1 MFVEYHNTPKRKV
14 QVVDTINIDK
24 GKIVNLTRLGSVHAE
39 VVYMTNEPQPGI
51 RKLNAEEYIVI
62 KSGQIRKFKQNEGKV
77 AEHLRKVFKTL
88 QHLIK
93 TNFDTEDNEH
103 NALFITL
110 TYAENMQDS
119 KKLYEDFKKFILR
132 LKYEYSEHDLQYI
145 AVAEPQARGAW
156 HMHVLLKSDKP
167 VLYIDNV
174 KLSKIWGHGFTETER
189 IKGKDPGKYF
199 AAYFTNL
206 EADATGKE
214 TDPAFATDSQGKKYK
229 KGARLG
235 FYPKGMN
242 FYRCSR
248 GITRPSKE
256 LALYGDVTH
265 EYGKPILSKSLEVH
279 QFDDSET
286 LEVGEVRTCY
296 KVVNT
301 LSHEEFRK
309 NRKKNPNSRRVS
321 E

>member
-1 MFVEYHNTPKRKV
+1 MANDNTPKRKV
-14 QVVDTINIDK
+14 QVVAPIKIDP

-39 VVYMTNEPQPGI
+39 VVSMSNDPRPGI
-51 RKLNAEEYIVI
+51 RKLNKDEYLVI
-62 KSGQIRKFKQNEGKV
+62 HSGEVRNFKHNDGKV
-77 AEHLRKVFKTL
+77 ADHLRKVFKNL

-93 TNFDTEDNEH
+93 TNFDSDENEH

-119 KKLYEDFKKFILR
+119 DKLYDDFNKFIKR
-132 LKYEYSEHDLQYI
+132 LKYEYSSHDLQYI

-167 VLYIDNV
+167 VLFIDNK
-174 KLSKIWGHGFTETER
+174 KLSHIWGHGRTDVER

-206 EADATGKE
+206 EADAKGLE
-214 TDPAFATDSQGKKYK
+214 TDPAFATDAQGKKYK

-248 GITRPSKE
+248 GISRPSKE
-256 LALYGDVTH
+256 LSLYGDVSH
-265 EYGKPILSKSLEVH
+265 EYGRPISVKSMEVQEHRGLEV
-279 QFDDSET
+279 SE
-286 LEVGEVRTCY
+286 ERTGY

-301 LSHEEFRK
+301 VTHEEFRK
-309 NRKKNPNSRRVS
+309 NPQSKPRKKFD
-321 E
+321 